1 MRENIFKIIRKLY
14 THAEKEVGKSDID
27 ANFSGTTCVIVFQ
40 AGEKLITA
48 KNDRIFK
55 TIFVQ
60 EKDHHLMESILKECL
75 GEEAKI
81 DEYIKVELGVTNVS
95 EKSKRL
101 DAIFKLKGKKI
112 IVELNTEGSAISKR
126 NFGYFTKF
134 YGTSIERGK
143 SYKNDYVY
151 ILINLSYNIH
161 DKNNYCRTYYIQDSE
176 GKKYVNNFIVKEFN
190 MDKITDE
197 CYGQIKNAREDEKT
211 IIDCIKTKFGR
222 DYFIKILSNSYY

>member
-1 MRENIFKIIRKLY
+1 MI
-14 THAEKEVGKSDID
+14 
-27 ANFSGTTCVIVFQ
+27 Q
-40 AGEKLITA
+40 EKLITA

-55 TIFVQ
+55 KIFVQ

-197 CYGQIKNAREDEKT
+197 CYGQIKNAREIQYKYLAMLNLN
-211 IIDCIKTKFGR
+211 KSALLK
-222 DYFIKILSNSYY
+222 LSVKDGVVKESME